1 MLTQCKTLE
10 NMVPRLLNMHVHV
23 AGKHLL
29 TSLNVVQ
36 LYLYRYTFIFID
48 LHTCTSEENWY
59 CYTLTSLYTYI
70 HCTLHITWH
79 NVTQG
84 LVAMYL

>member
-36 LYLYRYTFIFID
+36 LYLYCYTFIFIHVHIRGELVL
-48 LHTCTSEENWY
+48 LHTDISVHL
-59 CYTLTSLYTYI
+59 YTLYTA
-70 HCTLHITWH
+70 H
-79 NVTQG
+79 NM
-84 LVAMYL
+84 A